1 MVPTKQRKLI
11 KRNDPDEYCRLRH
24 KLNPHCLAEIF
35 QYLNDTDLIRVSGMN
50 KYYENIIADY
60 VISKKIITFQL
71 STTRNEYINI
81 FQKFGEKIKKIHFIG
96 DPGRFKFLLQ
106 NIVEYCAEDQL
117 EDVRFTKVCEF
128 DNCNCEQNYRMSITP
143 KMILQMCPYFR
154 NVKSITLRNSHLK
167 KFGPQWHVPQ
177 TIFNQSKNI
186 QTLKLDKVLLNDEQL
201 RWDQLE
207 NLRDIILI
215 DLQDFNQSTFIEY
228 LKRGPKLMRFMY
240 KGNMNIGDIGATLAK
255 YCGETIYSFRHYGPD
270 SMLADI
276 RTRYEFLSE
285 FKKLTHVTMTSIF
298 KCVSDLYYP
307 LVKLAH
313 KNMLESLEIY
323 QNGVRMGPST
333 PAEEA
338 LIQKNIGEFKKLK
351 RLTINVRCT
360 DDYDPRHLQFI
371 LNRPPNILQ
380 NVRTLM
386 LSGNR
391 SDKNISKII
400 DLLPNLRQL
409 RIIDLKMSNSLLGT
423 RKMVT
428 SIRKLVEKRGT
439 ATADGELKRKDFVD
453 VIAYGDVWREF
464 AVYENK
470 YINLVNR
477 GTASEIQDFAIQGTA
492 KIPRLD
498 L

>member
-1 MVPTKQRKLI
+1 MFPTKQQKQMKRK
-11 KRNDPDEYCRLRH
+11 DPDEHCRLRH
-24 KLNPHCLAEIF
+24 RLNPHCLAEIF

-50 KYYENIIADY
+50 KFYENIISNY
-60 VISKKIITFQL
+60 VISKKVITFQL
-71 STTRNEYINI
+71 STTRCEYIDI

-128 DNCNCEQNYRMSITP
+128 YSCNCEQNYRVSITP
-143 KMILQMCPYFR
+143 KMIAQMIPYFR
-154 NVKSITLRNSHLK
+154 NVQSVTLRNSHLR

-177 TIFNQSKNI
+177 TIFSESTNI
-186 QTLKLDKVLLNDEQL
+186 QILKLNKVLLNDDQL
-201 RWDQLE
+201 RWEQMK
-207 NLRDIILI
+207 NLRDITLI

-228 LKRGPKLMRFMY
+228 LKRRPKLTRFMW
-240 KGNMNIGDIGATLAK
+240 KGNLNIGDIGITLAK
-255 YCGETIYSFRHYGPD
+255 YCGDTITSFRHYGQD
-270 SMLADI
+270 STPVNI
-276 RTRYEFLSE
+276 RTRYEFVSE
-285 FKKLTHVTMTSIF
+285 FKNLTHVTMTSIF
-298 KCVSDLYYP
+298 KCATDLYYP
-307 LVKLAH
+307 FEKLAH

-323 QNGVRMGPST
+323 QNGVKIGPST

-338 LIQKNIGEFKKLK
+338 LIEENIGEFKKLT
-351 RLTINVRCT
+351 RLTINVRDT
-360 DDYDPRHLQFI
+360 DDCDPQHLQFI
-371 LNRPPNILQ
+371 LKRPPHILQ
-380 NVRTLM
+380 NVSILT

-409 RIIDLKMSNSLLGT
+409 RIIDLRICNSLLGT

-439 ATADGELKRKDFVD
+439 GDGELKRKDFVD
-453 VIAYGDVWREF
+453 VIAYGEVWREF

-470 YINLVNR
+470 YINLANR
-477 GTASEIQDFAIQGTA
+477 GTAREVQDFAIQGTA